1 MPTQDLPSAIRLMT
15 VPDYWPPL
23 GADQAGG
30 TPPGGAQV
38 PPQPG
43 SPQSGQPEL
52 EPEPEP
58 EPGQP
63 KPGPPRPS
71 PVSAD
76 QAETPAQQASPPWP
90 RQFAV
95 LLAEGL
101 AGVRPVRQVL
111 PWMSEQG
118 SAHLHRLLPLFAD
131 GHRPRL
137 RRVITA
143 QPAKDVIEMTM
154 IVAFGPRTRALAV
167 RLEQTEHRQSP
178 RWRCTAIEAA

>member
-1 MPTQDLPSAIRLMT
+1 MPTQDLPSAIRLMA

-23 GADQAGG
+23 GAEQATDTDPDG
-30 TPPGGAQV
+30 PQV
-38 PPQPG
+38 
-43 SPQSGQPEL
+43 
-52 EPEPEP
+52 
-58 EPGQP
+58 
-63 KPGPPRPS
+63 PPRPS
-71 PVSAD
+71 LPPPCPPRHGSVSAG
-76 QAETPAQQASPPWP
+76 QAETPTQQASPPWP

-131 GHRPRL
+131 GHQPRL

-143 QPAKDVIEMTM
+143 QPTMDVIEMTM
-154 IVAFGPRTRALAV
+154 VVAFGPRTRALAV
-167 RLEQTEHRQSP
+167 RLEQTAHRQSP

>member
-1 MPTQDLPSAIRLMT
+1 MPTQDLPSAIKLLP
-15 VPDYWPPL
+15 VPDVWPPL
-23 GADQAGG
+23 AADQAA
-30 TPPGGAQV
+30 GAQRD
-38 PPQPG
+38 G
-43 SPQSGQPEL
+43 SARQLSGYRTQSA
-52 EPEPEP
+52 
-58 EPGQP
+58 
-63 KPGPPRPS
+63 S
-71 PVSAD
+71 PASPAAD
-76 QAETPAQQASPPWP
+76 ASPPWP

-118 SAHLHRLLPLFAD
+118 SVHLHRLLPVFA
-131 GHRPRL
+131 GEHRPRL
-137 RRVITA
+137 QRVITT

-167 RLEQTEHRQSP
+167 RLERLERTTHARSP

>member
-1 MPTQDLPSAIRLMT
+1 MPTQDLPSAINLVR
-15 VPDYWPPL
+15 VPDIWPPL
-23 GADQAGG
+23 ETDKPTELTTYRAIQTGPDRSAGTHLDGSAGALNAGQA
-30 TPPGGAQV
+30 V
-38 PPQPG
+38 
-43 SPQSGQPEL
+43 
-52 EPEPEP
+52 
-58 EPGQP
+58 QP
-63 KPGPPRPS
+63 KPPA
-71 PVSAD
+71 AD
-76 QAETPAQQASPPWP
+76 PAPPWP

-101 AGVRPVRQVL
+101 AGVRPLRQVQ

-143 QPAKDVIEMTM
+143 QPTKDVVEMTM

-167 RLEQTEHRQSP
+167 RLEQTAHRQST